1 MELHNGI
8 WGMEQLKH
16 TTNPWMEWR
25 SFQGLILNL
34 LTMYQLDHLPVRPV
48 QSNPQSPFHLHHMED
63 SFQST
68 LCHNSGVLS
77 KAKAFSKM
85 KGNMEG
91 EKQIS
96 FCGMDKDNFSNNTIC
111 VQVSL
116 TILYLTC
123 IHGSMTSNHYP
134 AGDWAIDI
142 LQVLLHP
149 FILRRPLGE
158 VMLCA
163 HHHKVNT
170 AIVKTVPGEQK
181 TQLITW
187 DKRVR

>member
-1 MELHNGI
+1 
-8 WGMEQLKH
+8 
-16 TTNPWMEWR
+16 
-25 SFQGLILNL
+25 
-34 LTMYQLDHLPVRPV
+34 
-48 QSNPQSPFHLHHMED
+48 
-63 SFQST
+63 
-68 LCHNSGVLS
+68 
-77 KAKAFSKM
+77 
-85 KGNMEG
+85 
-91 EKQIS
+91 
-96 FCGMDKDNFSNNTIC
+96 MDKDNFSNNTIC

-163 HHHKVNT
+163 HHHEVNT

-181 TQLITW
+181 NPTNHVRQTCEVGEGTRPGSYNSFLWDDLLWELIFYLPPNGIAIIRHVKTVIHRDPTFAARISTKSW
-187 DKRVR
+187 GPPWVEPLSRGPTGVFWPSRQVILFMVPNTNHIW